1 MKLKRRTY
9 RVTIDIDVNGTEA
22 LREAAEKS
30 VQEGKVLTLAE
41 YRELR
46 RDDPVGCDLRWLFDP
61 GVSPPGTEIHE
72 SGAEKVS

>member
-9 RVTIDIDVNGTEA
+9 RVTIDIDVNVTEA
-22 LREAAEKS
+22 LRQAAEKS

-46 RDDPVGCDLRWLFDP
+46 WDDPVGCDLKWLFDP

-72 SGAEKVS
+72 SNSECVA